1 MKATRKIPINKLRPV
16 HPGEVL
22 ADELQEVGLT
32 ARAFAAALKVP
43 HNRITAILNGQR
55 GISADTALRLAAYFG
70 TGPQFWMNLQQAYDL
85 KTTEAAK
92 GATIRKQVR
101 PRAA

>member
-1 MKATRKIPINKLRPV
+1 MANPVNKLRPV
-16 HPGEVL
+16 HPGEIL
-22 ADELQEVGLT
+22 ADELRELGLT

-55 GISADTALRLAAYFG
+55 GISADTALRLATYFR
-70 TGPQFWMNLQQAYDL
+70 TEPQFWMNLQLAYDL

>member
-1 MKATRKIPINKLRPV
+1 MSRPVNKLRAV

-22 ADELQEVGLT
+22 AEELRELGLT
-32 ARAFAAALKVP
+32 ARAFAGALKVP
-43 HNRITAILNGQR
+43 HNRVSAILNGQR

-70 TGPQFWMNLQQAYDL
+70 TEPQFWMNLQQAYDL

>member
-1 MKATRKIPINKLRPV
+1 MRRPANKLRPV
-16 HPGEVL
+16 HPGKLL
-22 ADELQEVGLT
+22 ADELRELGLT

-43 HNRITAILNGQR
+43 HNRISAILNGQR
-55 GISADTALRLAAYFG
+55 GISADTALRLAVYFG
-70 TGPQFWMNLQQAYDL
+70 SEPQFWMNLQQAYDL

>member
-1 MKATRKIPINKLRPV
+1 MTNPTNKLRPI
-16 HPGEVL
+16 HPGEIL
-22 ADELQEVGLT
+22 ADELGELGLT

-43 HNRITAILNGQR
+43 HNRITAILNHQR

-70 TGPQFWMNLQQAYDL
+70 TAPQFWMNLQQNYDL

-92 GATIRKQVR
+92 GAAIRKQVR

>member
-1 MKATRKIPINKLRPV
+1 MSRPANKLRAV
-16 HPGEVL
+16 HPGEIL
-22 ADELQEVGLT
+22 ADELRELGLT
-32 ARAFAAALKVP
+32 VRAFAGDLKVP
-43 HNRITAILNGQR
+43 HNRISAILNGQR
-55 GISADTALRLAAYFG
+55 GISADTALRLAAYFR
-70 TGPQFWMNLQQAYDL
+70 TEPQFWMNLQQAYDL

>member
-1 MKATRKIPINKLRPV
+1 MSRPANRLRPV
-16 HPGEVL
+16 HPGEIL
-22 ADELQEVGLT
+22 GEEMRELDLT
-32 ARAFAAALKVP
+32 ARAFAGALKVP
-43 HNRITAILNGQR
+43 HNRISAILNGQR

-70 TGPQFWMNLQQAYDL
+70 TEPQFWMNLQQAYDL

>member
-1 MKATRKIPINKLRPV
+1 MANPVNRLRPV
-16 HPGEVL
+16 HPGEIL
-22 ADELQEVGLT
+22 ADELRELGLT

-43 HNRITAILNGQR
+43 HNRITAILHQQR
-55 GISADTALRLAAYFG
+55 GISADTALRLATYFG
-70 TGPQFWMNLQQAYDL
+70 TGPEFWMNLQQAYDL
-85 KTTEAAK
+85 KTTEATK

>member
-1 MKATRKIPINKLRPV
+1 MVRPTNKLRAV
-16 HPGEVL
+16 HPGEIL
-22 ADELQEVGLT
+22 SEELSELGLT
-32 ARAFAAALKVP
+32 ARAFAGALKVP
-43 HNRITAILNGQR
+43 HNRISAILNGQR

-70 TGPQFWMNLQQAYDL
+70 TEPQFWMNLQQAYDL
-85 KTTEAAK
+85 KTAEAAK

>member
-1 MKATRKIPINKLRPV
+1 MSRPVNKLRAV
-16 HPGEVL
+16 HPGEIL
-22 ADELQEVGLT
+22 AEELRELGLT
-32 ARAFAAALKVP
+32 ARAFAGALKVP
-43 HNRITAILNGQR
+43 HNRISAILNGQR

-70 TGPQFWMNLQQAYDL
+70 TEPQFWMNLQQAYDL

-92 GATIRKQVR
+92 GAAIRRQVR

>member
-1 MKATRKIPINKLRPV
+1 
-16 HPGEVL
+16 
-22 ADELQEVGLT
+22 
-32 ARAFAAALKVP
+32 
-43 HNRITAILNGQR
+43 
-55 GISADTALRLAAYFG
+55 LAAYLG
-70 TGPQFWMNLQQAYDL
+70 TEPQFWMNLQQAYDL

>member
-1 MKATRKIPINKLRPV
+1 MSAHAAMIQLPPV

-22 ADELQEVGLT
+22 GEELRELGLT
-32 ARAFAAALKVP
+32 ARAFAGALKVP
-43 HNRITAILNGQR
+43 HNRISAILNGQR
-55 GISADTALRLAAYFG
+55 GISADTALRLAAYFR
-70 TGPQFWMNLQQAYDL
+70 TEPQLWTNLQQAYDL
-85 KTTEAAK
+85 KTTEVAK

>member
-1 MKATRKIPINKLRPV
+1 
-16 HPGEVL
+16 
-22 ADELQEVGLT
+22 ELGLT

-43 HNRITAILNGQR
+43 HNRITAILNEQR

-70 TGPQFWMNLQQAYDL
+70 TGPEFWMSIQQAYDL
-85 KTTEAAK
+85 KTTETARGAA
-92 GATIRKQVR
+92 IRKQVR

>member
-1 MKATRKIPINKLRPV
+1 MNKPVKKLRAV
-16 HPGEVL
+16 HPGEIL
-22 ADELQEVGLT
+22 GEELCELDLT

-70 TGPQFWMNLQQAYDL
+70 TEPQFWMNLQQVYDL

-92 GATIRKQVR
+92 GAAIRKQVR

>member
-1 MKATRKIPINKLRPV
+1 MSNLINRLRPV
-16 HPGEVL
+16 HPGEIL
-22 ADELQEVGLT
+22 ADELRELELT

-43 HNRITAILNGQR
+43 HNRITSILNGQR

-85 KTTEAAK
+85 KTTEAVK
-92 GATIRKQVR
+92 GAAIRKQVR

>member
-1 MKATRKIPINKLRPV
+1 MLMANPVNRLRPV
-16 HPGEVL
+16 HPGEIL
-22 ADELQEVGLT
+22 ADELRELGLT
-32 ARAFAAALKVP
+32 VRAFAAALKVP
-43 HNRITAILNGQR
+43 HNRISAIINQQR

-70 TGPQFWMNLQQAYDL
+70 TGPEFWMNLQQAYDL
-85 KTTEAAK
+85 KTTEAVK

>member
-1 MKATRKIPINKLRPV
+1 MNRPANKLRPV
-16 HPGEVL
+16 HPGEIL
-22 ADELQEVGLT
+22 KEELQELGLT

-70 TGPQFWMNLQQAYDL
+70 MEPQFWMNLQLAYDL
-85 KTTEAAK
+85 KTTDAMK
-92 GATIRKQVR
+92 GATIRRQVR